1 MSAPTSGD
9 HANRRRLFGLTKRS
23 WLVIA
28 AGIPVLALLA
38 LLAWASYQGGGNPGG
53 LAVNAEFGQSEID
66 QDLAQDFN
74 LQLFSGGNLELS
86 ALRGQVVML
95 DFWAS
100 WCGPCRDEA
109 PALDLVYREYR
120 ERGVE
125 FVGVNI
131 WDQAGDAEL
140 FLAQVGQSYPS
151 GPPTPTAG
159 PPSITAFAASPKNSS
174 STGTGSSSKSSSAP
188 WTQSSSVIHWK
199 NCWQTARTEPWKGYG
214 RSRNSDSSGLGR

>member
-151 GPPTPTAG
+151 GPDTDGRTAINYGVRGIPEKFFIDRNGIIVKKFVG
-159 PPSITAFAASPKNSS
+159 PLDAEFL
-174 STGTGSSSKSSSAP
+174 
-188 WTQSSSVIHWK
+188 
-199 NCWQTARTEPWKGYG
+199 
-214 RSRNSDSSGLGR
+214 RNTLEELLADS

>member
-23 WLVIA
+23 WLVMA

-120 ERGVE
+120 ERGLNSSASTSGTKPVMPSC
-125 FVGVNI
+125 FWPKWASLI
-131 WDQAGDAEL
+131 PAG
-140 FLAQVGQSYPS
+140 Q
-151 GPPTPTAG
+151 TPTAG

-174 STGTGSSSKSSSAP
+174 STGTGSSSKSSSGP